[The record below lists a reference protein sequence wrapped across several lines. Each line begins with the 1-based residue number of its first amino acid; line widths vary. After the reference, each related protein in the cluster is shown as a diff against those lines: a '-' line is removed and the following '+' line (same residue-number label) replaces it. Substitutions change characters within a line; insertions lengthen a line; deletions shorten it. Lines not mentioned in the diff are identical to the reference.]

1 MIDNVDGIAAK
12 ARRRLLQQ
20 LWRKATGSSFI
31 DDAND
36 ADAIQPHE
44 IEVIDAGPVPQQPAA
59 DPDYMQ
65 GLTEQERD
73 IVAEWI
79 AEFASA
85 NSVRQLQM
93 GWTAFNAMAKKEQIR
108 DAVMTVMT
116 AAKDERKA
124 ALGG

>member
-1 MIDNVDGIAAK
+1 
-12 ARRRLLQQ
+12 
-20 LWRKATGSSFI
+20 
-31 DDAND
+31 
-36 ADAIQPHE
+36 
-44 IEVIDAGPVPQQPAA
+44 VIDAGPVPQAQPQPAA

-79 AEFASA
+79 NEFAGA
-85 NSVRQLQM
+85 NSMKQLQLA
-93 GWTAFNAMAKKEQIR
+93 WTAFAAMAKKEQLR

-116 AAKDERKA
+116 TAKDERKA